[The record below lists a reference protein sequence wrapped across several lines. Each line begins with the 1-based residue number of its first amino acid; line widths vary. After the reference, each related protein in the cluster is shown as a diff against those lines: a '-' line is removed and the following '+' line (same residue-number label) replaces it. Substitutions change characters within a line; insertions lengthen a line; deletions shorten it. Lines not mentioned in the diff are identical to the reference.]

1 MICYLIDPKLLPLHL
16 LLFAEVIL
24 RGDAIR
30 FTVNGLQFLLWNCF
44 IFWPFVICISF
55 VICYLYLL
63 SSRASCSWSQEWIVG
78 PRTQSQEVG
87 FQTCGRSSVISEK
100 GESSRFVRYQFGSLV
115 LNVPARH
122 NRISINVR
130 ISSTM
135 AMVITIIITMVI
147 TIIITTLIVI
157 PILAF
162 LVVSPSLE

>member
-1 MICYLIDPKLLPLHL
+1 MIICYLIDPNLLPLHL
-16 LLFAEVIL
+16 LLFAEVVL
-24 RGDAIR
+24 RGDTIR
-30 FTVNGLQFLLWNCF
+30 FTVNSLQFLFWNCF
-44 IFWPFVICISF
+44 IFWPFMICISF

-87 FQTCGRSSVISEK
+87 FQTCGRSSVISEN
-100 GESSRFVRYQFGSLV
+100 GESCRFGKYQFGSLV
-115 LNVPARH
+115 LNLLNRH
-122 NRISINVR
+122 HCISKSVN
-130 ISSTM
+130 ISLT
-135 AMVITIIITMVI
+135 ITITMVI